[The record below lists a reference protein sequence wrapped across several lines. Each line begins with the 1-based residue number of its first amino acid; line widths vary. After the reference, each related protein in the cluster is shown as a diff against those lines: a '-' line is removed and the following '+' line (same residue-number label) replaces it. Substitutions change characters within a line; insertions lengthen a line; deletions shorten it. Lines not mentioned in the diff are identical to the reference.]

1 MKNKNLVCLISKELT
16 LKERILN
23 VVAPEETYTFS
34 EYKELKEAKE
44 NTGEYIAKKILN
56 DPRVKKMAVFFLGS
70 MLYLNNL
77 SVEVMASTGPNV
89 TKFNSKVNEIGN
101 MFVGII
107 QTIGYWT
114 CLIMCAVEILKCLFQ
129 GDTKSLTKIICKYLM
144 AFAGLYVLP
153 WIFELIK
160 SMFS

>member
-1 MKNKNLVCLISKELT
+1 
-16 LKERILN
+16 
-23 VVAPEETYTFS
+23 
-34 EYKELKEAKE
+34 
-44 NTGEYIAKKILN
+44 
-56 DPRVKKMAVFFLGS
+56 

-144 AFAGLYVLP
+144 AFAGLYILP